1 VRGKIVDPKSKIE
14 VGSIVIRA
22 YAWHCDE
29 FGIVVDSA
37 RWDADMAQS
46 PREFPREFTEEDYI
60 KNFTVMWPTGN
71 LTLEMDVELLTQ
83 RDHEELVKKAN
94 ENR

>member
-1 VRGKIVDPKSKIE
+1 MRGKIVDPKNKIK

-29 FGIVVDSA
+29 FGIIVDSA
-37 RWDADMAQS
+37 RWDADAAQS
-46 PREFPREFTEEDYI
+46 PREFTEEDYI
-60 KNFTVMWPTGN
+60 ETFTVMWPGGN